1 MPQVYEVQYQI
12 NVNNGPALEAIRQFQ
27 DATTKME
34 QLVGRFDAISKGIGK
49 VNSVF
54 NSLNKTVS
62 INIKTDTAERDLNR
76 VIGLLNQIK
85 TLSSSVL
92 AGNIRVAGGGGK
104 ASGSTNPATYLT
116 NLSASIAQAH
126 KSIDGINKRYINPKA
141 QTGRAIRSLDALI
154 AKINEVKGMSNI
166 TVTASAAGASK
177 AAGRTASSAIQT
189 VRVAPQRGA
198 GHSTYLY
205 PSTRQVLGPTYA
217 QTGTNVA
224 GEMIKGMGVAYGLSA
239 LMSGISGVFR
249 DASNYENISMTTRNI
264 LGAHDNRPTFS
275 ADFEQM
281 NQLMRQVGV
290 ETKFTAPEV
299 ASAGK
304 FLAMAGYRTDDIRNA
319 IRPISSL
326 ALIGDANLGETA
338 DVVTNIMT
346 GYEIPADQMRNVA
359 DILTMTFTKSNTTLM
374 ELAESFKYAGTIAKQ
389 SGMEFETTAAA
400 IGVLGDAG
408 IKASHAGTTLRMML
422 MNMQAPTKKQKAAWD
437 ALGISPKDANGN
449 LKDFNT
455 LMSELNK
462 KSKEMSGGDFTSL
475 FYQAFRVTAATGA
488 MALVRNAD
496 KLQEVSDLNKTGSY
510 GLSEKLSE
518 AKKNTIEGL
527 WYQMTSAF
535 TESGMKGFEQIQS
548 AIRAFLQKMIQLM
561 KSPEF
566 VEALSSA
573 MQMFMRLVEVITGVF
588 KKIMGIWNWLPNWAK
603 DGIVYFVKIQ
613 MTFGIIAAT
622 AQSFLSTWIMI
633 RGVMMGDWLSKAL
646 LKPLATVVVY
656 ATQLY
661 NIQRNILG
669 LSRGR
674 AFLGMLGGSWT
685 RVKRIG
691 KHALSGLMGTG
702 TSTSVMG
709 STVAAG
715 ATNFTGT
722 IAKLGG
728 ASLLSAGAML
738 GFWSVV
744 GTAAAYAGYQ
754 IYDTIQVTNEARRAN
769 EAWAAS
775 YKNLGI
781 AKLDMSD
788 PDSLAIGNMRIF
800 TSELLDQSE
809 KLRLAGDMWHR
820 YWQEKNGLS
829 QPQNDNSKVADV
841 DENFKKNLEA
851 ADAWFNVSGAYT
863 PIIKALGGKI
873 ESTYTPPVD
882 SRGPGMWAYS
892 TNLYGRNFSW
902 TNDMNEN
909 TAVQFALAQLGANY
923 ENKERKQWEKYL
935 LTAATRANSYQ
946 DLQTVINGIRNE
958 IDSRQWDAK
967 WDNISSE
974 NAAEMTWD
982 NVTHS
987 QMYILALRDQMKA
1000 VFNSWNDFGD
1010 ILKDADEGKDVD
1022 AERLQRV
1029 LFQRISPLLDPR
1041 YGLFGTD
1048 SWVQNLKKIYDN
1060 PAAFGLAGMDV
1071 AGISGRI
1078 TDTFDAIINFY
1089 NTLDNK
1095 YKPLFAQ
1102 YLNRSPF
1109 EEILKD
1115 GYSLG
1120 AGGFTGGSKEGDK
1133 MVGADGKTY
1142 TWTKHFSGP
1151 DGKFYFMWQDKD
1163 GNKYNPQDT
1172 KATWSPDKDGSNDLS
1187 DSLHNGTD
1195 QSEYKSH
1202 YNQSSAP
1209 KQVIVNIENLMR
1221 VDKQTIDL
1229 TDGRQTAA
1237 VMNMKQQIAVALLD
1251 VVQDFNA
1258 QII

>member
-12 NVNNGPALEAIRQFQ
+12 NVNNGPALESIRQFQ
-27 DATTKME
+27 QATVQLE
-34 QLVGRFDAISKGIGK
+34 QLSRRFDVVAQKIGK
-49 VNSVF
+49 INSAF
-54 NSLNKTVS
+54 NSIQTKPINIQVNTTSAETALKRVLGLMNNIQTRSKTVLSAPNLGGLTTTMKDVQKLTNS
-62 INIKTDTAERDLNR
+62 INHNVIK
-76 VIGLLNQIK
+76 
-85 TLSSSVL
+85 
-92 AGNIRVAGGGGK
+92 
-104 ASGSTNPATYLT
+104 
-116 NLSASIAQAH
+116 
-126 KSIDGINKRYINPKA
+126 PKA
-141 QTGRAIRSLDALI
+141 NTANAIASLDALLK
-154 AKINEVKGMSNI
+154 KINQVKANKNI
-166 TVTASAAGASK
+166 TITASAAGASK

-346 GYEIPADQMRNVA
+346 GYEIPANQMRNVA

-535 TESGMKGFEQIQS
+535 TESGMKGFEQMQG

-573 MQMFMRLVEVITGVF
+573 MQMFMRLVEVVTGVF
-588 KKIMGIWNWLPNWAK
+588 KKIMGLWNWLPNWVK

-674 AFLGMLGGSWT
+674 AFLGMLGGGWT

-691 KHALSGLMGTG
+691 KHVLSGLMGTG

-715 ATNFTGT
+715 ATNFTGN
-722 IAKLGG
+722 IAKVGVASPLG
-728 ASLLSAGAML
+728 LLAISPFVTGCI
-738 GFWSVV
+738 
-744 GTAAAYAGYQ
+744 AAVAAITTIGYQ
-754 IYDTIQVTNEARRAN
+754 IRDTIQVTNEARRAN

-788 PDSLAIGNMRIF
+788 PDSLTIGNMRIF

-829 QPQNDNSKVADV
+829 QPQNDNSKVADM

-882 SRGPGMWAYS
+882 SRGPGMWTYS
-892 TNLYGRNFSW
+892 TNLYGKNFSW

-909 TAVQFALAQLGANY
+909 TAVQFALAQLGANS

-1048 SWVQNLKKIYDN
+1048 GWIQNLKKIYDN
-1060 PAAFGLAGMDV
+1060 PAAFGLAGADV
-1071 AGISGRI
+1071 AEISGRI

-1115 GYSLG
+1115 GHSLG

-1151 DGKFYFMWQDKD
+1151 DGKFYFMWQDKN
-1163 GNKYNPQDT
+1163 GNKYNPQDA
-1172 KATWSPDKDGSNDLS
+1172 KNTWSPDEDGSNDLS

-1237 VMNMKQQIAVALLD
+1237 VMNMKQQLAIALLD